1 MLKPWSGEYIRQ
13 LFIPPYCPFLFIFKL
28 LSTSCSSR
36 DRQCVRKMMGITL
49 KQICESAHHEQPLRA
64 SDWQILLVQFGQI
77 LKWNLRSGEKPLGV
91 EWVGWGVGHLKSCLH
106 HSYCYSNALVWSLVG
121 NMLNKLTAIFQMW
134 ETTTQEFNYHKNL
147 CLTFPCTTKHF
158 YLIPKNDRR
167 VHWDLGGPSLV
178 LRFCNPSFPKWCQD
192 FISWH
197 LVRHATYCDLG
208 DTFLVAAHLNCQIPL
223 F

>member
-1 MLKPWSGEYIRQ
+1 MIRGIYQ
-13 LFIPPYCPFLFIFKL
+13 TTFHSTLLPVFLFSKL

-134 ETTTQEFNYHKNL
+134 ETTTQEFNYHKSL
-147 CLTFPCTTKHF
+147 CLTFTCTTKHF
-158 YLIPKNDRR
+158 YLIQKNDRSI
-167 VHWDLGGPSLV
+167 HWALGGPSLDFDFAT
-178 LRFCNPSFPKWCQD
+178 LPSPSGVR
-192 FISWH
+192 ISFH
-197 LVRHATYCDLG
+197 
-208 DTFLVAAHLNCQIPL
+208 DTWSDMQPIVI
-223 F
+223 

>member
-13 LFIPPYCPFLFIFKL
+13 LFIPPCCPFFFIFKL

-121 NMLNKLTAIFQMW
+121 NMLNKLTAIFPMW

-167 VHWDLGGPSLV
+167 VHWILGGPSLDFDFAT
-178 LRFCNPSFPKWCQD
+178 LPSPSGVR
-192 FISWH
+192 ISFH
-197 LVRHATYCDLG
+197 
-208 DTFLVAAHLNCQIPL
+208 DTWSDMQPIVI
-223 F
+223 